1 VCFYVSFRPSKRCQ
15 EELADGE
22 NSAYQILFFWPNFG
36 DLSAKPIFKN
46 SGLDNSADFQKNQ
59 LVSSYFLDLHPTTS
73 SLLKFQVPKEQTL
86 MW

>member
-1 VCFYVSFRPSKRCQ
+1 VLLCRFQAEQALPGRTGGRRKFSLPNPV
-15 EELADGE
+15 
-22 NSAYQILFFWPNFG
+22 FWPNFG